1 VLDQHPARR
10 DHFLRHTLVREAL
23 SKELELLLL
32 REMGHG
38 YLILFRELIKRF
50 LQPRRQPLTQSPVLQ
65 LSLLAVFT
73 SPHLHPLLLLCE
85 CWGLRIG
92 VLGAKAAV
100 VRVAPCPSR
109 LRTIAPVHDRLLAID
124 AAPPLPPHL

>member
-1 VLDQHPARR
+1 VLVEHLPRR
-10 DHFLRHTLVREAL
+10 DHVLRHTLVREAL

-50 LQPRRQPLTQSPVLQ
+50 LQPRRQPLAQSPVLH

-73 SPHLHPLLLLCE
+73 SPHLLD
-85 CWGLRIG
+85 
-92 VLGAKAAV
+92 VLGAQAAV

-109 LRTIAPVHDRLLAID
+109 LRTIAPIQDRLLAID

>member
-1 VLDQHPARR
+1 VLVEHPARR
-10 DHFLRHTLVREAL
+10 DHVLRHTLVREAL

-50 LQPRRQPLTQSPVLQ
+50 LQPRRQPLAQSPVLQ

-85 CWGLRIG
+85 WGLRIG
-92 VLGAKAAV
+92 VLRAKAAV

-109 LRTIAPVHDRLLAID
+109 LRTIAPVHYRLLAID